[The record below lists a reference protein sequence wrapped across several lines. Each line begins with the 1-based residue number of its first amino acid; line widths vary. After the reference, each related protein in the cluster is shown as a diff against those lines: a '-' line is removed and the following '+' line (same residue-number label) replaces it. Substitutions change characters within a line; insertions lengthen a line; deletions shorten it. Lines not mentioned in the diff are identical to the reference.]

1 MRPRRLRPVAAV
13 RAELGAASLARCHR
27 CSVTVV
33 NDAFGPAGTRTGAT
47 ANYVA
52 LDGLVRLV
60 LAMATWQLQTAKAK
74 LSELLRAVREEGPQ
88 VISVRGK
95 EEFVVMRNEAGATRA
110 RTWDDLYASV
120 EGAGE
125 RLLLPPRVVE
135 SLRDIQLAEDF
146 ADWSDEEE

>member
-1 MRPRRLRPVAAV
+1 
-13 RAELGAASLARCHR
+13 
-27 CSVTVV
+27 
-33 NDAFGPAGTRTGAT
+33 
-47 ANYVA
+47 
-52 LDGLVRLV
+52 
-60 LAMATWQLQTAKAK
+60 MATWQLQTAKAR
-74 LSELLRAVREEGPQ
+74 LSELLRAVRDDGPQ

-95 EEFVVMRNEAGATRA
+95 EEFVVMRKEEPDATRT